1 MPFSRPIWVEIS
13 KSAFA
18 NNIAQI
24 KKRAGKQE
32 IIAVVKANAYGHGIV
47 GTAKALREI
56 GIVEFAV
63 ASVGEGLELR
73 RSGIGQR
80 SSKIL
85 VLGYSLP
92 THAEEVVRSGLC
104 QTVISS
110 HEIRALAVASEK
122 LGKPAR
128 IQIKI
133 DTGMHRLG
141 APAGDFARLM
151 DALKHFPSV
160 KLEGIYTHFSS
171 ADEPENP
178 ITKIQFD
185 NFKKALEPYTLPKR
199 VMLHASNSSALI
211 NFPRF
216 KLDKIRPGIA
226 IYGEYASEHVPRRLS
241 LIPALSLKSRI
252 VEVKTIGSGHG
263 GGYNRRFVN
272 ESSVPCRLG
281 IIPVGYADGF
291 MTKSSG
297 RREVLV
303 RGRRCRVVGA
313 VSMDFAHIL
322 LPDDLSIG
330 VGEPVTLIGS
340 DGKEKITASELGKV
354 LDTHAY
360 EVLCLIPTRIPRKY
374 VE

>member
-13 KSAFA
+13 KGALA
-18 NNIAQI
+18 GNVTEI
-24 KKRAGKQE
+24 KNRAGNQD
-32 IIAVVKANAYGHGIV
+32 IIAVVKANAYGHGLV
-47 GTAKALREI
+47 GTCKALREI
-56 GIVEFAV
+56 GIREFAV

-73 RSGIGQR
+73 HGGIGQR

-141 APAGDFARLM
+141 APAGDFNRLM
-151 DALKHFPSV
+151 DALKHYPTV
-160 KLEGIYTHFSS
+160 KLDGVYTHFSS
-171 ADEPENP
+171 ADEPDNP

-185 NFKKALEPYTLPKR
+185 TFKKALKPYKLDAR
-199 VMLHASNSSALI
+199 VTLHASNSSALV

-226 IYGEYASEHVPRRLS
+226 LYGEYASPMVPRRLS
-241 LIPALSLKSRI
+241 LTPALSLKSRL
-252 VEVKTIGSGHG
+252 VEVKTIGSDHG
-263 GGYNRRFVN
+263 AGYNRRFVN
-272 ESSVPCRLG
+272 ETSDPCRLG

-291 MTKSSG
+291 MTASSG
-297 RREVLV
+297 RREVLI
-303 RGRRCRVVGA
+303 RGHRCRVVGA
-313 VSMDFAHIL
+313 VSMDFVHVL

-330 VGEPVTLIGS
+330 VGEPVTLIGT
-340 DGKEKITASELGKV
+340 DNGETITATELGEV
-354 LDTHAY
+354 LGTHAY
-360 EVLCLIPTRIPRKY
+360 EILCLIPTRIPRKY
-374 VE
+374 VD